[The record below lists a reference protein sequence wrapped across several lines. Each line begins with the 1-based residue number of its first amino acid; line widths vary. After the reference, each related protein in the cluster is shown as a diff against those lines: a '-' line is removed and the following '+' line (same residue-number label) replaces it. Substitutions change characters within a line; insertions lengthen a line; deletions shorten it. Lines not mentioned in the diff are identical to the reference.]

1 MTTALFS
8 GIEGTLLS
16 NINKTTREIKIAV
29 AWFTNPHLFSSLL
42 TLLDKEKTIEIILAD
57 DAINF
62 SNRKINFQQLI
73 DKGVE
78 IRISRFPKLMHNK
91 FCIIDERLLITGSY
105 NWTKSA
111 EINNHENVIVSTELK
126 LISQFNS
133 QFIKLRKNTE
143 RLTSITSTKFNNYIS
158 EIEVE
163 EELKI
168 ITEISSFD
176 YDSTDKEEENNED
189 FEISADIHEILD
201 KADLL
206 YLQEKHQDAID
217 ICMMVIKNHPNLVEA
232 YEIIASAKWRQGK
245 YKEQIQ
251 YAQKAVELDNQYYSA
266 YNILGIGHAHLRN
279 LQKSIESYQTCINA
293 EPEQYAYY
301 RNRAFSYL
309 NLETDSS
316 VPKNLRDQFTK
327 KADLDLH
334 KIIELTNRL
343 ETVDKSYKLY
353 FSRGVALLNL
363 NKPYPA
369 KVDLLKAK
377 ELYEYTNKMQQDTHE
392 YEQIKQGLK
401 VIEKM
406 L

>member
-133 QFIKLRKNTE
+133 QFIKLKKNTE

-176 YDSTDKEEENNED
+176 YDSTDKEEENNKD
-189 FEISADIHEILD
+189 VEISADIHEILD

-206 YLQEKHQDAID
+206 YLQGKHQDAID

-232 YEIIASAKWRQGK
+232 YEIIASSKWRQGK

-316 VPKNLRDQFTK
+316 VPKNLREQFTK